1 MTPHKGS
8 RPATKASTQSPTKK
22 KLMLKKVGKRPPKGR
37 TAQWS
42 LLRRAGVKSPRNA
55 YALWSNENR
64 RRIQRELGCSDFA
77 TVSRA
82 MGEAWAALSE
92 EARAPYVARQEQM
105 RSVYFDAKAAYLEY
119 AKKHTQEKKTTGRK
133 VGKGRTTIKK
143 SPRKAAK

>member
-8 RPATKASTQSPTKK
+8 RPATKASTQSPMKK
-22 KLMLKKVGKRPPKGR
+22 KLMLKKVAKRPPKGR

-64 RRIQRELGCSDFA
+64 RRIQDELGNSDFA

-82 MGEAWAALSE
+82 LGEAWAKLSE
-92 EARAPYVARQEQM
+92 DERLPYVARQEEM
-105 RSVYFDAKAAYLEY
+105 SSVYFDAKAAYLEY
-119 AKKHTQEKKTTGRK
+119 AKKHAKETTRKVRKTTK
-133 VGKGRTTIKK
+133 
-143 SPRKAAK
+143 PRPNQNTA